1 MRRDLPRSC
10 ARVHDLV
17 VVGGGVTGACIAR
30 DAALR
35 GLSVAL
41 VEKQDFSNA
50 TSAASSKLIH
60 GGLRYLRNLE
70 VGLIRESLRERR
82 MWLRT
87 APHLVYPLKMLMP
100 THRGRSRSEGKPLLR
115 LGLGVY
121 DLLAFDRGWLADADQ
136 RLPGHRAL
144 GVAETL
150 ALQPDLPTDD
160 LTGALQ
166 YYDCQMFSPERLA
179 LECLLSASAAGAEL
193 CNYTIAEGLI
203 REGSRVVGVRAR
215 DLFAGEPRELRGRV
229 VVNAAGPWADLLIAD
244 LQGTQRLVRSK
255 GVHIITRALT
265 PGHALLIA
273 GKHGHFFILPWRG
286 RTLIGTTDEA
296 YHGDPDDFRVTEA
309 DITSLL
315 ATVNHHLPSAQ
326 LTRADVLH
334 FYGGLRPLVDDGA
347 STYDASRKAEV
358 HDHAAR
364 HRGPP
369 VEGLI
374 SAIGG
379 KWTTSRHL
387 AEQIVDLAARK
398 LGRRLPACTTADTPL
413 PGGAIGNFR
422 KFVAAQVAR
431 NRQHDPNL
439 IEHLARNYGA
449 RIGEL
454 LAIAESDP
462 SLARPL
468 AEGLPEIGAQ
478 VVHAQRCEMAMTL
491 ADVVLRRTGLGTLGN
506 PGEAAL
512 IAAARIMGAPLGWN
526 RAERMRQV
534 ELVLDHYVAAR
545 APEDAA

>member
-17 VVGGGVTGACIAR
+17 IVGGGVSGACIAR

-41 VEKQDFSNA
+41 IEKQDFSHA

-60 GGLRYLRNLE
+60 GGLRYLKNLE

-87 APHLVYPLKMLMP
+87 APHLVYPLMMLLP
-100 THRGRSRSEGKPLLR
+100 THRGRSRSEGKALLR
-115 LGLGVY
+115 LGLSVY
-121 DLLAFDRGWLADADQ
+121 DLLAFDRGWLADPDQ

-144 GVAETL
+144 SRAEAL
-150 ALQPDLPTDD
+150 ALQPDLPTAD

-179 LECLLSASAAGAEL
+179 LECLLSAAAAGAEL
-193 CNYTIAEGLI
+193 CNYTVAEGLL
-203 REGSRVVGVRAR
+203 REGPRIVGVQAR
-215 DLFAGEPRELRGRV
+215 DLLGGEPLLLRGRLV
-229 VVNAAGPWADLLIAD
+229 INAAGPWADLLLAELPD
-244 LQGTQRLVRSK
+244 TQKLVRSK

-265 PGHALLIA
+265 PGHALLMA
-273 GKHGHFFILPWRG
+273 GKHGHFFVLPWRG

-296 YHGDPDDFRVTEA
+296 YAGDPDDFRVSEA
-309 DITSLL
+309 DIESLL
-315 ATVNHHLPSAQ
+315 ATVNHHLPAAA

-347 STYDASRKAEV
+347 STYDASRKSEV
-358 HDHAAR
+358 HDHAS
-364 HRGPP
+364 HHGP
-369 VEGLI
+369 EGLI

-387 AEQIVDLAARK
+387 AEQVVDLAARK
-398 LGRRLPACTTADTPL
+398 LGRRLPPCTTATTPL

-431 NRQHDPNL
+431 HPQHDPAML
-439 IEHLARNYGA
+439 THLARNYGA
-449 RIGEL
+449 RMGEL
-454 LAIAESDP
+454 LHLVDADP
-462 SLARPL
+462 TLARPL

-478 VVHAQRCEMAMTL
+478 VVHAQRCEMAVTL

-506 PGEAAL
+506 PGELAL
-512 IAAARIMGAPLGWN
+512 GAAARIMGSSLGWN

-534 ELVLDHYVAAR
+534 ERVLDHYVAT
-545 APEDAA
+545 P

>member
-17 VVGGGVTGACIAR
+17 IVGGGVTGACIAR

-41 VEKQDFSNA
+41 IEKQDFSNA

-60 GGLRYLRNLE
+60 GGLRYLKNLE
-70 VGLIRESLRERR
+70 LGLIRESLRERR

-87 APHLVYPLKMLMP
+87 APHLVYPLKLLLP
-100 THRGRSRSEGKPLLR
+100 THSGRSRSEDKPLLR
-115 LGLGVY
+115 LGLTAY
-121 DLLAFDRGWLADADQ
+121 DLLAFDRAWLPDPDQ

-150 ALQPDLPTDD
+150 ALQPDLPTAE
-160 LTGALQ
+160 LTGALE

-179 LECLLSASAAGAEL
+179 LECLLSAAAAGAEL
-193 CNYTIAEGLI
+193 CNYTIAEALLRDGP
-203 REGSRVVGVRAR
+203 RVVGVRAR
-215 DLFAGEPRELRGRV
+215 DLLGGAPQELRGRLV
-229 VVNAAGPWADLLIAD
+229 INAAGPWADLLLAELGD
-244 LQGTQRLVRSK
+244 TQRLVRSK

-265 PGHALLIA
+265 PGHALAIA
-273 GKHGHFFILPWRG
+273 GQRGHIFLLPWRG
-286 RTLIGTTDEA
+286 HTLIGTTDEV
-296 YHGDPDDFRVTEA
+296 YKGDPDNFRVTEA
-309 DITSLL
+309 DIAGLL

-347 STYDASRKAEV
+347 STYNASRKSEV
-358 HDHAAR
+358 HDHAR
-364 HRGPP
+364 HGGP
-369 VEGLI
+369 EGLI

-387 AEQIVDLAARK
+387 AEKVVDLAANK
-398 LGRRLPACTTADTPL
+398 LGRRLPPCTTAITPL

-422 KFVAAQVAR
+422 KFVASQVRLHPRHEPA
-431 NRQHDPNL
+431 L
-439 IEHLARNYGA
+439 LLHLARNYGA

-454 LAIAESDP
+454 LQIIDADP
-462 SLARPL
+462 TLARPL
-468 AEGLPEIGAQ
+468 ADGLPEIGAQ
-478 VVHAQRCEMAMTL
+478 VVHAQRCEMAVAL

-506 PGEAAL
+506 PGEVAL
-512 IAAARIMGAPLGWN
+512 GTAARLMGGTLGWD

-534 ELVLDHYVAAR
+534 ERVLDHYVAT
-545 APEDAA
+545 

>member
-41 VEKQDFSNA
+41 IEKQDFSNA

-60 GGLRYLRNLE
+60 GGLRYLKNLE

-87 APHLVYPLKMLMP
+87 APHLVYPLTMLLP
-100 THRGRSRSEGKPLLR
+100 TYRGRSRSEGKPLLH
-115 LGLGVY
+115 LGLTIY
-121 DLLAFDRGWLADADQ
+121 DLLAFDRGWLPDPDQ
-136 RLPGHRAL
+136 RLPGHSTMT
-144 GVAETL
+144 VAELL
-150 ALQPDLPTDD
+150 ALQPDLPTAD
-160 LTGALQ
+160 LTGGLR

-179 LECLLSASAAGAEL
+179 LECLLSAAAAGAEL
-193 CNYTIAEGLI
+193 CNYTIAEGLL
-203 REGSRVVGVRAR
+203 RDGSRVVGVRAR
-215 DLFAGEPRELRGRV
+215 DLLGGESQELRGRLV
-229 VVNAAGPWADLLIAD
+229 INAAGPWADLLVAD
-244 LQGTQRLVRSK
+244 LEGAQRLVRSK

-273 GKHGHFFILPWRG
+273 GKRGHFFILPWRG

-296 YHGDPDDFRVTEA
+296 YDGDPDDFRVGES
-309 DITSLL
+309 DIESLL

-347 STYDASRKAEV
+347 STYNASRKAEV
-358 HDHAAR
+358 HDHSA
-364 HRGPP
+364 GPGAI
-369 VEGLI
+369 EGLI

-387 AEQIVDLAARK
+387 AEQVVDLAATK
-398 LGRRLPACTTADTPL
+398 LGRRLPPCTTATTPL

-422 KFVAAQVAR
+422 KFVAAQIKR
-431 NRQHDPNL
+431 NPGQDPAL
-439 IEHLARNYGA
+439 LEHLARNYGA

-454 LAIAESDP
+454 LQIISDDP

-468 AEGLPEIGAQ
+468 ADGLPEIGAQ
-478 VVHAQRCEMAMTL
+478 VVHAQRCEMAVALT
-491 ADVVLRRTGLGTLGN
+491 DVVLRRTGLGTLGN
-506 PGEAAL
+506 PGELAL
-512 IAAARIMGAPLGWN
+512 GAAARLMGSKLGWD

-534 ELVLDHYVAAR
+534 ERVLDHYVAS
-545 APEDAA
+545 P